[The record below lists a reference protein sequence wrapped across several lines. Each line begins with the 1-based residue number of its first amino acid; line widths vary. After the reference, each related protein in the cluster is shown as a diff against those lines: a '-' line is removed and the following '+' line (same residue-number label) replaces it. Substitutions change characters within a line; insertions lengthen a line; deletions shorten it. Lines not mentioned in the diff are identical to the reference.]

1 MSKDSSGRRG
11 NMPTQRGYA
20 TPRPNVA
27 PPPDDTEGQ
36 ERTQVDGAPEPP
48 EPEDDAPRG
57 PRGRRPPLHVE
68 VVHVQGAA
76 SLVEGTWRAV
86 EIWTRNRIYALDQSL
101 VCIDVVDQGTRKSS
115 PDHPFIG
122 ARLVGGQR
130 RDGSHNELS
139 HPFPVPG
146 SEAVFERYS
155 GKRPRLSQ
163 TSTVTR
169 VVLRMRIINVAPDY
183 LDQAW
188 DEITGSHPNPSAKK

>member
-1 MSKDSSGRRG
+1 MSRDPSGRRG
-11 NMPTQRGYA
+11 NTPTQRGYA
-20 TPRPNVA
+20 SPRPDPA
-27 PPPDDTEGQ
+27 PPPQDPSGPEV
-36 ERTQVDGAPEPP
+36 TQVDAVTPPADEAPLGA
-48 EPEDDAPRG
+48 
-57 PRGRRPPLHVE
+57 RGRKPPIHVE

-76 SLVEGTWRAV
+76 SLIEGTWRAV
-86 EIWTRNRIYALDQSL
+86 EIWTRNRVYALDQGL
-101 VCIDVVDQGTRKSS
+101 VCIDVVDQGTRKST
-115 PDHPFIG
+115 PEHPFIG

-130 RDGSHNELS
+130 RDGTHNELS

-188 DEITGSHPNPSAKK
+188 DEITGSHPPK

>member
-1 MSKDSSGRRG
+1 MSRDPSGRRG
-11 NMPTQRGYA
+11 NLPTQRGYA
-20 TPRPNVA
+20 PPQPDPA
-27 PPPDDTEGQ
+27 PPPQYDGQ
-36 ERTQVDGAPEPP
+36 EATQVDPERPDASDEAPH
-48 EPEDDAPRG
+48 G
-57 PRGRRPPLHVE
+57 PRGRKPPLHVE

-130 RDGSHNELS
+130 RDGTHNELS

-188 DEITGSHPNPSAKK
+188 DEITGSHALKK